1 MTNYESPVILRTE
14 ELAEGVYLASGCYTA
29 SAYIHQTPQ
38 SGSGEY
44 RIQVNGQH
52 SADHTKEAQT
62 LTISFSLPVTYTSS
76 GGSLV
81 SGSGTNTLVIKN
93 NRSKMKEADCP
104 DQLCVNQKAISKNNE
119 SIICLPNKVVVEV
132 ESSENSEFDAV
143 SN

>member
-93 NRSKMKEADCP
+93 NRAKMKEADCP
-104 DQLCVNQKAISKNNE
+104 DQLCVNHIG
-119 SIICLPNKVVVEV
+119 LGDLVVQA
-132 ESSENSEFDAV
+132 DAGLAV
-143 SN
+143 TSVNITD